1 MGCPLSEMERWLVC
15 CRTTWSLECL
25 RALPIFIFDGKL
37 NRGYQK
43 VVVVVVVV
51 AVVVVVVVVVVVALA
66 LVQGS
71 VMSSTWSSPPM
82 AMC

>member
-1 MGCPLSEMERWLVC
+1 M
-15 CRTTWSLECL
+15 
-25 RALPIFIFDGKL
+25 FIFDGKL

-51 AVVVVVVVVVVVALA
+51 AVVVVGVVVVGGVVGALA